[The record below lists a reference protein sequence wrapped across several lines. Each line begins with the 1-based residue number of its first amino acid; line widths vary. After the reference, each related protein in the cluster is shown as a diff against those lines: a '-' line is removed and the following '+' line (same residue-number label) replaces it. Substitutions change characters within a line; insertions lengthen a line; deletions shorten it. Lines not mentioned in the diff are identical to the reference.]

1 MVAQTGPGGIGNA
14 EGSNGEPKLEMWYDA
29 SDIGLA
35 NNTLISSWMD
45 KSGNGN
51 NISQAG
57 DARPTYKNSTDA
69 NYSFS
74 SVRFDGADDFLPID
88 GSVLV
93 NTNYTVIVVGARRSN
108 GLQAIMGGS
117 TGTTNQ
123 NFHPYFNTN
132 QLHSHQ
138 WGNDHNANY
147 TGGAGSTVNATT
159 PNFGVFAFRLNS
171 NLGSAQRAMF
181 QNGQL
186 IGTSNNNAQLTS
198 YTGAALGRIEAINSF
213 SRLDLAEVIIYST
226 ALSEPQL
233 AIVNNYLSSKYNLN
247 MNSNDYYAG
256 DTPANNNFDLNVTG
270 IGQLGGVKVN
280 TSSSQG
286 VLLEGG
292 TGLNANGEFLLMGS
306 DATVNGISTSNLGA
320 TVQAR
325 WNKTWYFDKTG
336 NLDAKI
342 SFDLIE
348 GIGGLYPAG
357 DKNNYVLLRLNGGN
371 YNIVPLNAA
380 DKALLGSKVEFTVS
394 NANLTDGFYTLGTT
408 NSAQS
413 PLDGQ
418 PNQTWYSYQ
427 TGNWN
432 NPLTWTT
439 DGSGLDRAPAGGG
452 IPDASD
458 NVVIL
463 SGKNVTMDANNI
475 VVASMEVNGVLD
487 VAATS
492 GHNFIT
498 IAGNGTIRLSGSSS
512 IDNFPAGNT
521 TDFADDFTGGTVEYY
536 GSGLS
541 LNQNRIFNNLV
552 LNLNNTTNEL
562 VLLSNLSLNGDLTLT
577 RGRFKIN
584 DNSATNILNLTVEGD
599 AIVEADASIR
609 VGQGNTIGSFSI
621 PGTMPAVGNYHSI
634 FHQVTF
640 RGDFVNNGSVR
651 FTNQASPVYNQFTST
666 GAATVRFEGLT
677 NNTASLFG
685 ITDFYNLVIDKG
697 IDQTYE
703 LEITSSNINN
713 FNLFGPNTPGR
724 VSNGGFTQ
732 ANPEVRKALW
742 IYNGTLHL
750 TGDILISTLTEGSAA
765 GGNGDYPVGANA
777 GLWID
782 GPNVSVYT
790 TADNTGQVPSGAVG
804 VNTGGG
810 NQALSLYGRFRISD
824 GFFGTRG
831 SAGFIFWNDNAG
843 EVLIEGGTVNVS
855 QFRSGAGGPGIYTYT
870 QTGGNVLVRSNEGQ
884 NGEVDGNF
892 ALFSLQTTDAVFNM
906 SGGTLTVYGNNGE
919 AIFINSS
926 EGNYNVTGGTVIVE
940 NRNNNSAIIAS
951 TVPFWNLTLRKDQA
965 GDADEIDLITSESGG
980 TTITNPN
987 LKVLNNFFIG
997 PDIIF
1002 DHNGNDV
1009 EVGSDFTVSVGAT
1022 YVFDENKKN
1031 TLTISGVDNS
1041 KIALL
1046 NISGGGSPGAQQRFY
1061 NLTINKLHGKV
1072 VSLQSSKTG
1081 GNLNGFNNNLFRVDG
1096 EAFKVLSGTL
1106 DQGFHSILVNCDT
1119 LINYDVLTVYNEAL
1133 GPTGPNGTDS
1143 NANGNNDQLKLAS
1156 NQGTPTDIVIITADT
1171 AVIGNLKFFM
1181 QNNIV
1186 TLNSDLTI
1194 QYLQHNNG
1202 RLNIQDNNLR
1212 VFYYNEN
1219 PPDGVQQGSL
1229 TNMIVT
1235 NGQPSDG
1242 GLTLAIRANRTY
1254 TFQVGIGLTGS
1265 SPSSKYT
1272 PATAEISN
1280 ISDDGFITIR
1290 PVDRVLAT
1298 TLNTGGNILSYYWR
1312 VNHEGFSTLP
1322 NVIYTYK
1329 YNQDDVDGAGNETSF
1344 VAGKVLEEVPYTRNY
1359 EDDNIPQNEGVNA
1372 TTNTITFNGPTDS
1385 GFTVEN
1391 ASYTAGINTR
1401 FVGAPM
1407 VYYSTTASSGNDT
1420 DFGNNDK
1427 WNDSNRW
1434 STEGHYSTTNT
1445 GTFPQ
1450 TGDIAIMG
1458 FGLRWSTSTSDN
1470 NQRSHWYFIDSD
1482 VDVAKLVFAKEV
1494 ENRDGIKV
1502 PRASSYP
1509 PQLIVDDD
1517 RNLTINFGTVEGLG
1531 TFNLEVNCIMC
1542 SANPNISVPVIAD
1555 VTGDFGLFASED
1567 GSRFDYDLVFGNNRA
1582 VRLPSTFP
1590 TVYPNLHIKGRNGTG
1605 RTLLIAQDITV
1616 KRDLILREG
1625 AILRLNDGG
1634 NGDIVVKR
1642 NLNLSVNNRD
1652 ETLEFSSTGTNRTL
1666 RIDGNIITNTNDR
1679 IRVLNNTPS
1688 SLVHK
1693 FQLGG
1698 SIIQSAGTSIDLFNG
1713 LGNNNNAILEL
1724 VGGNSANYSRSGTN
1738 ALDLFQ
1744 LVMNKETKSTEF
1756 IFDDSFTLG
1765 ATTDGETKALTIT
1778 RGTLTLN
1785 DPAIDI
1791 NLTTGGANF
1800 VIPSSGV
1807 LMLTSGVANASG
1819 DDSGIFLDGS
1829 LNING
1834 GTLDMSSGAG
1844 NGNNFIEYSASGSA
1858 SLSIS
1863 SGSLLVGSQIRRGTA
1878 TTAGIL
1884 NYVQTGGTV
1893 EVGRNV
1899 APEASRGVFEIVN
1912 TGSNFSYTGGTL
1924 TLVRQ
1929 NTASPSVAALRLL
1942 PSSSTV
1948 TSTIFIGNA
1957 NTPANQNNFGV
1968 NANIPLAGLEI
1979 TGTNS
1984 PTAILQVNPL
1994 TLNGQLLINNG
2005 GSLDANG
2012 LDLILNA
2019 DFVNDGSFIP
2029 SGNETIFASTGN
2041 QSFNGTGTTSF
2052 FQFTKSSGGLLNVE
2066 KDITVLDLFT
2076 ISGGT
2081 LNDNGNTIDLKS
2093 NALIDGVHESTVS
2106 GNGIQFSADV
2116 QQQLLRSEPGTGN
2129 LGLLTIVNPVGVI
2142 IPEANGFNFNINNGL
2157 RMNGGVF
2164 NIGSSKVTIGVSANI
2179 TTNSG
2184 YSETNMIK
2192 TNSSFT
2198 DNGLTKVFPS
2208 GYNQLFT
2215 YPIGEDDYTPAVIDF
2230 TVSGGTSGTTL
2241 GSISVKPANEY
2252 HPTVND
2258 SDDILASGD
2267 INNVLQYY
2275 WTLQA
2280 NGINDLVASVR
2291 FQYDQSDVS
2300 IAEGGYTEED
2310 YIAARVLLFDN
2321 PMENINKFTAS
2332 AVDESLNQIVF
2343 NQSVVFNGVG
2353 SNGISG
2359 DYFAGIDEA
2368 IPNNIATY
2376 TSTGTGGNVNS
2387 TATFIETL
2395 PTDGVAPSGSI
2406 LIVSTGTE
2414 VDFNVNNVRLYKT
2427 IIEDGGVLNVD
2438 QTDGHRLGILEGTGT
2453 LKITS
2458 NTNNASL
2465 PAADYA
2471 DFFSCT
2477 GGGLEYAGTGSYNVL
2492 PGITALR
2499 RLTLSGSG
2507 NRNFPNND
2515 VEICEDLNVEGPLL
2529 LARNNRRINI
2539 RGNVL
2544 LSGGEIT
2551 PPAGSSGRF
2560 NVFGNNLTIDGGTFN
2575 GRALGFT
2582 NVVQDLIIASG
2593 TLNVGTSNYRLRIGR
2608 NFNYTGGVFD
2618 GGSGNSSV
2626 EFTTFS
2632 ALVDD
2637 SQISGNFTG
2646 TNSFFNVV
2654 IDKSGS
2660 GRNVFVNSDI
2670 QVDGQLTL
2678 TSGLIVSGNNK
2689 VFLGATSTVSPADG
2703 RNNSYITGKVTK
2715 VISSAGENFTFPIGN
2730 IYRWRP
2736 ATVNNVSNA
2745 GLTWEAQYFTANP
2758 TSHPLVDNLTPS
2770 STATATISDNEYWII
2785 SDGPSAPA
2793 GVTASIGLSW
2803 GIESEVSDEP
2813 AERQELQVLAWNNA
2827 TSSWDN
2833 FGGGNFSSGNTQS
2846 QGSFLSA
2853 SDVTFSERVITLGSG
2868 DASNPLPV
2876 ELVYFTAENRNTTVD
2891 LEWQTASEFNNDFF
2905 EVQRSFDGKSFEVIG
2920 LVEGNGTVN
2929 QLINYGFTDYS
2940 PLAGETYYRLRQVDY
2955 NGDYEFSPIAK
2966 VNREELSDLALVP
2979 NPTSDQAIY
2988 LRLSGFHVE
2997 QPVQVKIFDLQGKL
3011 YYFNNH
3017 SPNELQQRPLPVRN
3031 EMHAGI
3037 YLVEVVQGNTVKQ
3050 VRLAIR

>member
-1 MVAQTGPGGIGNA
+1 
-14 EGSNGEPKLEMWYDA
+14 
-29 SDIGLA
+29 
-35 NNTLISSWMD
+35 
-45 KSGNGN
+45 
-51 NISQAG
+51 
-57 DARPTYKNSTDA
+57 
-69 NYSFS
+69 
-74 SVRFDGADDFLPID
+74 
-88 GSVLV
+88 
-93 NTNYTVIVVGARRSN
+93 
-108 GLQAIMGGS
+108 
-117 TGTTNQ
+117 
-123 NFHPYFNTN
+123 
-132 QLHSHQ
+132 
-138 WGNDHNANY
+138 
-147 TGGAGSTVNATT
+147 
-159 PNFGVFAFRLNS
+159 
-171 NLGSAQRAMF
+171 
-181 QNGQL
+181 
-186 IGTSNNNAQLTS
+186 
-198 YTGAALGRIEAINSF
+198 
-213 SRLDLAEVIIYST
+213 
-226 ALSEPQL
+226 
-233 AIVNNYLSSKYNLN
+233 
-247 MNSNDYYAG
+247 
-256 DTPANNNFDLNVTG
+256 
-270 IGQLGGVKVN
+270 
-280 TSSSQG
+280 
-286 VLLEGG
+286 
-292 TGLNANGEFLLMGS
+292 
-306 DATVNGISTSNLGA
+306 
-320 TVQAR
+320 
-325 WNKTWYFDKTG
+325 
-336 NLDAKI
+336 
-342 SFDLIE
+342 
-348 GIGGLYPAG
+348 
-357 DKNNYVLLRLNGGN
+357 
-371 YNIVPLNAA
+371 
-380 DKALLGSKVEFTVS
+380 
-394 NANLTDGFYTLGTT
+394 
-408 NSAQS
+408 
-413 PLDGQ
+413 
-418 PNQTWYSYQ
+418 
-427 TGNWN
+427 
-432 NPLTWTT
+432 
-439 DGSGLDRAPAGGG
+439 
-452 IPDASD
+452 
-458 NVVIL
+458 
-463 SGKNVTMDANNI
+463 
-475 VVASMEVNGVLD
+475 
-487 VAATS
+487 
-492 GHNFIT
+492 
-498 IAGNGTIRLSGSSS
+498 
-512 IDNFPAGNT
+512 
-521 TDFADDFTGGTVEYY
+521 
-536 GSGLS
+536 
-541 LNQNRIFNNLV
+541 
-552 LNLNNTTNEL
+552 
-562 VLLSNLSLNGDLTLT
+562 
-577 RGRFKIN
+577 
-584 DNSATNILNLTVEGD
+584 
-599 AIVEADASIR
+599 
-609 VGQGNTIGSFSI
+609 
-621 PGTMPAVGNYHSI
+621 
-634 FHQVTF
+634 
-640 RGDFVNNGSVR
+640 
-651 FTNQASPVYNQFTST
+651 
-666 GAATVRFEGLT
+666 
-677 NNTASLFG
+677 
-685 ITDFYNLVIDKG
+685 
-697 IDQTYE
+697 
-703 LEITSSNINN
+703 
-713 FNLFGPNTPGR
+713 
-724 VSNGGFTQ
+724 
-732 ANPEVRKALW
+732 
-742 IYNGTLHL
+742 
-750 TGDILISTLTEGSAA
+750 
-765 GGNGDYPVGANA
+765 
-777 GLWID
+777 
-782 GPNVSVYT
+782 
-790 TADNTGQVPSGAVG
+790 
-804 VNTGGG
+804 
-810 NQALSLYGRFRISD
+810 
-824 GFFGTRG
+824 
-831 SAGFIFWNDNAG
+831 
-843 EVLIEGGTVNVS
+843 
-855 QFRSGAGGPGIYTYT
+855 
-870 QTGGNVLVRSNEGQ
+870 
-884 NGEVDGNF
+884 
-892 ALFSLQTTDAVFNM
+892 
-906 SGGTLTVYGNNGE
+906 
-919 AIFINSS
+919 
-926 EGNYNVTGGTVIVE
+926 
-940 NRNNNSAIIAS
+940 
-951 TVPFWNLTLRKDQA
+951 
-965 GDADEIDLITSESGG
+965 
-980 TTITNPN
+980 
-987 LKVLNNFFIG
+987 
-997 PDIIF
+997 
-1002 DHNGNDV
+1002 
-1009 EVGSDFTVSVGAT
+1009 
-1022 YVFDENKKN
+1022 
-1031 TLTISGVDNS
+1031 
-1041 KIALL
+1041 
-1046 NISGGGSPGAQQRFY
+1046 
-1061 NLTINKLHGKV
+1061 
-1072 VSLQSSKTG
+1072 
-1081 GNLNGFNNNLFRVDG
+1081 
-1096 EAFKVLSGTL
+1096 
-1106 DQGFHSILVNCDT
+1106 
-1119 LINYDVLTVYNEAL
+1119 
-1133 GPTGPNGTDS
+1133 
-1143 NANGNNDQLKLAS
+1143 
-1156 NQGTPTDIVIITADT
+1156 
-1171 AVIGNLKFFM
+1171 
-1181 QNNIV
+1181 
-1186 TLNSDLTI
+1186 
-1194 QYLQHNNG
+1194 
-1202 RLNIQDNNLR
+1202 
-1212 VFYYNEN
+1212 
-1219 PPDGVQQGSL
+1219 
-1229 TNMIVT
+1229 
-1235 NGQPSDG
+1235 
-1242 GLTLAIRANRTY
+1242 
-1254 TFQVGIGLTGS
+1254 
-1265 SPSSKYT
+1265 
-1272 PATAEISN
+1272 
-1280 ISDDGFITIR
+1280 
-1290 PVDRVLAT
+1290 
-1298 TLNTGGNILSYYWR
+1298 
-1312 VNHEGFSTLP
+1312 
-1322 NVIYTYK
+1322 
-1329 YNQDDVDGAGNETSF
+1329 
-1344 VAGKVLEEVPYTRNY
+1344 
-1359 EDDNIPQNEGVNA
+1359 
-1372 TTNTITFNGPTDS
+1372 
-1385 GFTVEN
+1385 
-1391 ASYTAGINTR
+1391 
-1401 FVGAPM
+1401 
-1407 VYYSTTASSGNDT
+1407 
-1420 DFGNNDK
+1420 
-1427 WNDSNRW
+1427 
-1434 STEGHYSTTNT
+1434 
-1445 GTFPQ
+1445 
-1450 TGDIAIMG
+1450 
-1458 FGLRWSTSTSDN
+1458 
-1470 NQRSHWYFIDSD
+1470 
-1482 VDVAKLVFAKEV
+1482 
-1494 ENRDGIKV
+1494 
-1502 PRASSYP
+1502 
-1509 PQLIVDDD
+1509 
-1517 RNLTINFGTVEGLG
+1517 
-1531 TFNLEVNCIMC
+1531 
-1542 SANPNISVPVIAD
+1542 
-1555 VTGDFGLFASED
+1555 LFASED

-1744 LVMNKETKSTEF
+1744 LVMNKETKSAEF

-1765 ATTDGETKALTIT
+1765 ATTDGVTKALTIT

-1785 DPAIDI
+1785 DPAINI

-1800 VIPSSGV
+1800 VIPSNGV

-1858 SLSIS
+1858 LLSIS

-2076 ISGGT
+2076 ISDGT

-2093 NALIDGVHESTVS
+2093 NALIDGVHESTGS

-2142 IPEANGFNFNINNGL
+2142 VPEANGFNFNINNGL

-2164 NIGSSKVTIGVSANI
+2164 NIGSSKVTIGVNANI

-2215 YPIGEDDYTPAVIDF
+2215 YPIGEDDYTPVVIDF

-2258 SDDILASGD
+2258 SDDNLASGD

-2280 NGINDLVASVR
+2280 SGINDLVASVR

-2321 PMENINKFTAS
+2321 PTENINKFTAS
-2332 AVDESLNQIVF
+2332 DVDESLNQIVF

-2353 SNGISG
+2353 SNGITG

-2438 QTDGHRLGILEGTGT
+2438 QTDGHRLGILEGIGT

-2499 RLTLSGSG
+2499 RLTLSGTG
-2507 NRNFPNND
+2507 DRNFPNNN
-2515 VEICEDLNVEGPLL
+2515 VTICEDFIINGPL
-2529 LARNNRRINI
+2529 ANSPSNKNI
-2539 RGNVL
+2539 RIDKDLIINSGSFNTASSRLFVFGRAIVL
-2544 LSGGEIT
+2544 GGEIN
-2551 PPAGSSGRF
+2551 GIGRNKDF
-2560 NVFGNNLTIDGGTFN
+2560 YGPVIIDGGSFKN
-2575 GRALGFT
+2575 GSTGATIFRGDLSLISGSFSSGTGSHIVLFTGVDYQNIIGDFTGVNSFSILQINKSINHINFT
-2582 NVVQDLIIASG
+2582 NKVNIAEELRLTDGKIIG
-2593 TLNVGTSNYRLRIGR
+2593 SNGIFL
-2608 NFNYTGGVFD
+2608 
-2618 GGSGNSSV
+2618 GSNAIV
-2626 EFTTFS
+2626 TPP
-2632 ALVDD
+2632 
-2637 SQISGNFTG
+2637 
-2646 TNSFFNVV
+2646 
-2654 IDKSGS
+2654 SGS
-2660 GRNVFVNSDI
+2660 
-2670 QVDGQLTL
+2670 
-2678 TSGLIVSGNNK
+2678 
-2689 VFLGATSTVSPADG
+2689 A
-2703 RNNSYITGKVTK
+2703 NSYIIGKVTK
-2715 VISSAGENFTFPIGN
+2715 VISSAGGNFTFPIGN

-2770 STATATISDNEYWII
+2770 STAIATISDNEYWII
-2785 SDGPSAPA
+2785 SDGASAPA

-2813 AERQELQVLAWNNA
+2813 AERQELQVMAWNNA

-2833 FGGGNFSSGNTQS
+2833 FGGEDFSSGNTQS

-2868 DASNPLPV
+2868 DESNPLPV

-2966 VNREELSDLALVP
+2966 VNREELSDLTLVP

-3011 YYFNNH
+3011 YYFNSH